1 MAAVGT
7 RCVQSALS
15 SSVSHIL
22 LAGTIYSSLYF
33 HMLFVSGRLIAATE
47 LNSKLFDI
55 YYFVQMKSAFG
66 NKTLTL
72 MKMRFIQ
79 YFSYQESH
87 KKELLI
93 IIINKVHFC
102 YQCSKKKT
110 GSLFLDD

>member
-1 MAAVGT
+1 MATVCT

-33 HMLFVSGRLIAATE
+33 HLLFVGGRSIAATE
-47 LNSKLFDI
+47 LNSKLLNI
-55 YYFVQMKSAFG
+55 YYSVQMKSALG

-72 MKMRFIQ
+72 MKMRFIW
-79 YFSYQESH
+79 YFSYQKSH
-87 KKELLI
+87 KKGLLI
-93 IIINKVHFC
+93 TVINKVHFC
-102 YQCSKKKT
+102 YQCSKKKI